1 MDRYVAAPPRR
12 PERGRRILVAI
23 LAVAATISTT
33 VVVAQPAL
41 AADGSVVGTVY
52 QDFNDS
58 GTRDAAS
65 GEFGGDTGVAGV
77 RVTATDS
84 TGAVRGTTT
93 TAANGAYTLAVTG
106 AATSD
111 VRVEFSPLPA
121 GFRSARIGAENG
133 STVQFVALGASNVN
147 LGVTQEGMVRTSTGV
162 PRVAVPTQRSVLATT
177 ANQKGSAGP
186 TPDLPNQ
193 PALFEVGYGTT
204 GNPAG
209 DRATLA
215 TQGQIGTVWG
225 TANYGENFV
234 FTGASFR
241 RGTMVGPQG
250 LGEIYLT
257 DATTGTPN
265 GTPFVNIP
273 DPGTNPRPANL
284 AGYDWLHDT
293 TGFSAPGKVGL
304 GDIEISEDQRTL
316 YAVNLNDRKL
326 YAVPLTPGGSPTAAP
341 TAGTPQAITIP
352 LNAAAGCNADWV
364 RPYGLGTFRGNL
376 YVTLTCTGPT
386 VSDLRAWVIPMDE
399 DTRTFGA
406 PVLNVPLTFNRAL
419 AYNSSLPPASSTN
432 NYRPWEETWRDGGRQ
447 ETLDGPS
454 PVASSVV
461 FDAAGN
467 LTLSIKDRSA
477 DQYGA
482 AMSST
487 TLTDTQTHGY
497 IGAGDLLRACVTPS
511 GALVLESD
519 GVCGT
524 TTATQPHNNWGPGGG
539 KFYQTVFETG
549 TSGNNFHGNTALG
562 SALQIPGYT
571 NVMATSID
579 PVALL
584 QDGVRVFG
592 NDNGQTLRGASLTR
606 LATTDGGFGKAGGL
620 GDLTTLVAAA
630 PVEIGNRVWFDAD
643 RDGIQD
649 AGEQPIAGVTVRLY
663 STTGALIATAVTDAN
678 GDYYFS
684 SSPGTSTGSVQYG
697 LPLDA
702 ETDYEIRLDNAAD
715 YGSGGPLEH
724 LGPTVTAAGADR
736 AVDSNGVRQSPVLV
750 NAQVRT
756 PSAGAAD
763 HTFDFGFVP
772 LLSLGNRLWSDMGT
786 DGGHTN
792 NGVFDDDE
800 TPIDGA
806 TVELLDGN
814 GAPVLGADGAP
825 LTTTTDAEGFYRFD
839 DLPAGPYRVRVAAAN
854 FAPGGVLEG
863 SVSSTG
869 ASAAFDAAS
878 NDRDKGEDAPDPA
891 ATGVTSSV
899 ITLAPG
905 VTGDI
910 DAGATG
916 AGGHGPGGD
925 ALDNL
930 TVDFGFVQPFDLT
943 LDKSLTSGNGP
954 YRVGDEVTF
963 ELLVTNNGPAST
975 YAGFTVSDRLPA
987 GLDFVSASGLFWTGP
1002 DVNGQELT
1010 FDWIGSEL
1018 GDGEQA
1024 FPIEVIARVTSVTT
1038 GSLRNVAVVEPTPG
1052 GPISESIPVGSSPD
1066 KYENGN
1072 PSPSAGSPSNN
1083 DDSAEIP
1090 VLAPT
1095 LSLGNRLWFDSG
1107 AGAATDNGQYDAG
1120 ERPVANAVVELLGA
1134 DGNPV
1139 LGADGEPVI
1148 TITDTDGFYRF
1159 DGLAPGPYRVRVAA
1173 TNFTD
1178 GGPLAHFLSSTGSS
1192 TAFDAGS
1199 NNSDKGE
1206 DAPHPDATGVTSGVI
1221 DLQPGVAGEV
1231 DGGATGAGANGPFGD
1246 QFDNLTA
1253 DFGFVPGLSLGNR
1266 LWFDNGSEAGQAN
1279 NGTVDDGEL
1288 PIAGAVVE
1296 LLDGA
1301 GAPVLDVDGNP
1312 VTTTTDD
1319 DGYYRFDD
1327 LPSGDYQVRVA
1338 ASNFA
1343 VDAPLNGYFSSTP
1356 TSTLFDSASNDD
1368 DKGVNAPNP
1377 AATGVVSATVT
1388 LAYGAQPNDDV
1399 DAGAAGAAD
1408 HGPNGD
1414 AADNLTV
1421 DFGFV
1426 ERLAVGDFVWIDRD
1440 RDGIQDAGEVPV
1452 SGVTVILLNA
1462 DGTPA
1467 LDGDGDP
1474 VAPATTDATGHY
1486 VFDNLVP
1493 GDYRIRFSDFPAGY
1507 VPTTASADGST
1518 TANDSNPDRTGL
1530 TPVFTLAVGADT
1542 RPVEPGDGTTAAR
1555 QINPTIDAGLV
1566 AAMSLGNRLW
1576 FDTGSGGEL
1585 NNGIVDPDEAPV
1597 ADALVALLDAA
1608 GAPVL
1613 DLDGDPITTT
1623 TDANGFYRFDGLA
1636 PGQYRVRVAA
1646 SNFADGG
1653 PLADYLSSTV
1663 NSSAFDA
1670 PSNNTDKGVD
1680 APNPAAT
1687 GVTSALIDLQP
1698 GVTGEADAGATGA
1711 GQNGPFGDAFD
1722 NLTIDFG
1729 FIQPYD
1735 LTIAKL
1741 LTSKT
1746 TPYKATQTVTYELTP
1761 SNNGP
1766 GTAVTGFTVSD
1777 LLPDGLTFVSATGTD
1792 WELVDGAGPEITLRW
1807 LGDDLASGDAATPI
1821 TVTATVAA
1829 ETPGT
1834 LVNFAVVEPS
1844 PDQLTPETIPV
1855 GTTPNKYE
1863 NGDPT
1868 PAAGSPSNNDDSTP
1882 IVIEGPTYSLGN
1894 RLWKDTGPGAQTD
1907 NGVYD
1912 SGEAPVA
1919 GATVELLNAAGNV
1932 VGTAT
1937 TDDAGF
1943 YRFDDLAPGDYRV
1956 RVAASNFAADGP
1968 LRSWLSSTG
1977 ASADFDTPSNNTD
1990 KGEDSLTPATTGITS
2005 GIVTL
2010 GVDDRPLGDVDAGA
2024 TGAGANGPLG
2034 DAFDNLTA
2042 DFGFVPGL
2050 SLGNRLWFD
2059 AGTGTGEANNGVFDD
2074 GEKPVIGA
2082 VVELLDAAGN
2092 PFQIGGAAV
2101 TTTTDENGFYRF
2113 DGLPAGDYQ
2122 VRVSASNFGAGAPLQ
2137 DWYSSSP
2144 TSDDATANNA
2154 DKGVNSPTPATTGIT
2169 SGVVSLTRDNPT
2181 GDVDTDATGA
2191 GAHGPGGDSADLLT
2205 VDFGFTQT
2213 FAVGDF
2219 VWLDNDGDG
2228 RQDAEEPPV
2237 AGVLV
2242 TLMDA
2247 DGDPVTD
2254 LNGNPVPPVRTDDDG
2269 HYVFDGL
2276 PPGTYTVSFTETPVG
2291 LQLTRQG
2298 AGDEL
2303 GDSNPEPDGV
2313 TPPFVLGPAG
2323 DNTTPVAAG
2332 DGTSVAQRIDRTIDA
2347 GLIPL
2352 LAVGDYVWIDKDRD
2366 GRQDADETPVEGVTV
2381 ALLNADGSPALDADG
2396 TPVAPVETDAAG
2408 HYVFDGLAPGDY
2420 RVQFSG
2426 WPDGYHPTVRS
2437 AAGSSSADD
2446 SNPDVTGLTPVFSLR
2461 GSGSDV
2467 RAVTAADGVT
2477 RATQINPTID
2487 LGIAQD
2493 LFAVG
2498 DVVWFD
2504 TNANG
2509 RRDAGEKPV
2518 PGMTVT
2524 LRNADGTP
2532 ARNWRGDVVA
2542 PMKTDANGR
2551 YLFDGLLTGDYFI
2564 QFTDLPAGYR
2574 FTTTGASGDED
2585 SNPLSSGR
2593 TPVFSLGANSADMR
2607 LVTGADGTILASFIN
2622 STIDAGLVTI
2632 LPATGGALP
2641 IWIVVIGILLLLLGL
2656 GLVVVRRRRRS

>member
-1 MDRYVAAPPRR
+1 MIA
-12 PERGRRILVAI
+12 
-23 LAVAATISTT
+23 STL
-33 VVVAQPAL
+33 VVAQPAL
-41 AADGSVVGTVY
+41 AADGSVTGVVY
-52 QDFNDS
+52 QDFDDS

-65 GEFGGDTGVAGV
+65 GDFGGDTGVGGV

-84 TGAVRGTTT
+84 TGVVRGTTT
-93 TAANGAYTLAVTG
+93 TAANGAYTLTVTG
-106 AATSD
+106 AATSA
-111 VRVEFSPLPA
+111 VRVEFTGLPT
-121 GFRSARIGAENG
+121 GFRPARAGSGNG
-133 STVQFVALGASNVN
+133 TTVQFASIGATGAD
-147 LGVTQEGMVRTSTGV
+147 LGVTQEGMVRTTAGV
-162 PRVAVPTQRSVLATT
+162 PRVVVPTQRSVFAS
-177 ANQKGSAGP
+177 NGSQNNTAGP
-186 TPDLPNQ
+186 TPNLPDQ
-193 PALFEVGYGTT
+193 PALFGVAYDTT
-204 GNPAG
+204 GNPAT
-209 DRATLA
+209 DRTALA

-225 TANYGENFV
+225 TANYGEKFV
-234 FTGASFR
+234 LSGASFR

-250 LGEIYLT
+250 LGAIYLT
-257 DATTGTPN
+257 DATTGAPN
-265 GTPFVNIP
+265 GTPFATIP
-273 DPGTNPRPANL
+273 NAGTNPRPADL
-284 AGYDWLHDT
+284 TGYDWLHDPS
-293 TGFSAPGKVGL
+293 GFSAPGRVGL

-326 YAVPLTPGGSPTAAP
+326 YAVPLTRGATPAAAP
-341 TAGTPQAITIP
+341 TAGTPQAIDIP
-352 LNAAAGCNADWV
+352 LTAAAGCDPSWV

-386 VSDLRAWVIPMDE
+386 VDDLRAWVVPMDE
-399 DTRTFGA
+399 DTRTFGPA
-406 PVLNVPLTFNRAL
+406 VLSAPLTFDRGP
-419 AYNSSLPPASSTN
+419 AYSANLPATTRTN
-432 NYRPWEETWRDGGRQ
+432 NYRPWEEAFREGTRGLS
-447 ETLDGPS
+447 LDGPS

-482 AMSST
+482 ALSST
-487 TLTDTQTHGY
+487 TPGDTRIYTY
-497 IGAGDLLRACVTPS
+497 IGVGDMLRACVNGT
-511 GALVLESD
+511 GRLVLESD
-519 GVCGT
+519 GACGAGT
-524 TTATQPHNNWGPGGG
+524 SPQLNNNWGIGGG
-539 KFYQTVFETG
+539 KFYETVFQTG
-549 TSGNNFHGNTALG
+549 EFRSYHANTAIG

-571 NVMATSID
+571 DVIATVID
-579 PVALL
+579 PVALN
-584 QDGVRVFG
+584 QDGLRVFRN
-592 NDNGQTLRGASLTR
+592 NDGSTVRGASLTR
-606 LATTDGGFGKAGGL
+606 TAVTDGGFGKAGGL
-620 GDLTTLVAAA
+620 GDLTTLAAA
-630 PVEIGNRVWFDAD
+630 PPVEIGNRVWLDPD

-649 AGEQPIAGVTVRLY
+649 AGEAPIAGVTVRLY
-663 STTGALIATAVTDAN
+663 STAGALIATAVTDAN

-684 SSPGTSTGSVQYG
+684 SSPGTSTGSAQYG
-697 LPLDA
+697 LVLDP
-702 ETDYEIRLDNAAD
+702 ETNYEIRLDNAAD
-715 YGSGGPLEH
+715 FGSGGPLEH

-750 NAQVRT
+750 SAPVRT
-756 PSAGAAD
+756 PSAGSAD

-772 LLSLGNRLWSDMGT
+772 LLSLGNRLWFDVGP
-786 DGGHTN
+786 DGGHAN

-800 TPIDGA
+800 APVDGA
-806 TVELLDGN
+806 VVELLDGN
-814 GAPVLGADGAP
+814 GAPVLGPDGAP
-825 LTTTTDAEGFYRFD
+825 LTTTTDADGFYRFD

-878 NDRDKGEDAPDPA
+878 NNRDKGADAPDPA
-891 ATGVTSSV
+891 STGVTSSV
-899 ITLAPG
+899 IALAPG
-905 VTGDI
+905 LTGDI
-910 DAGATG
+910 DPGATG

-930 TVDFGFVQPFDLT
+930 TVDFGFVRQFDLA

-954 YRVGDEVTF
+954 YRVGDEVVF
-963 ELLVTNNGPAST
+963 ELLVTNKGPATS

-987 GLDFVSASGLFWTGP
+987 GLEFVSASGLFWTGP
-1002 DVNGQELT
+1002 DVDGQELT

-1018 GDGEQA
+1018 GAGEQA
-1024 FPIEVIARVTSVTT
+1024 FPIEVTARVTSVTT
-1038 GSLRNVAVVEPTPG
+1038 GSLRNVAVVEPTPNI
-1052 GPISESIPVGSSPD
+1052 PISERIPVGSSPD

-1072 PSPSAGSPSNN
+1072 PTPSAGSPSNN

-1095 LSLGNRLWFDSG
+1095 LSLGNRLWFDTG

-1120 ERPVANAVVELLGA
+1120 EQPIAGAIVEMLGA

-1139 LGADGEPVI
+1139 LGDDGAPLI
-1148 TITDTDGFYRF
+1148 ATTDADGFYRF
-1159 DGLAPGPYRVRVAA
+1159 DALAAGPYRVRVAA
-1173 TNFTD
+1173 GNFAD
-1178 GGPLAHFLSSTGSS
+1178 GGPLAHFLSSTGASA
-1192 TAFDAGS
+1192 AFDAGS
-1199 NNSDKGE
+1199 NSSDKGE
-1206 DAPHPDATGVTSGVI
+1206 DAPHPAATGVTSGVI
-1221 DLQPGVAGEV
+1221 DLQPGVTGEV
-1231 DGGATGAGANGPFGD
+1231 DSGANGAGANGPFGD

-1253 DFGFVPGLSLGNR
+1253 DFGFIPGLSLGNR
-1266 LWFDNGSEAGQAN
+1266 LWFDNGSAAGQAN
-1279 NGTVDDGEL
+1279 NGAVDDGEQ
-1288 PIAGAVVE
+1288 PVAGAVVE

-1301 GAPVLDVDGNP
+1301 GAAVLDADGNP

-1319 DGYYRFDD
+1319 DGFYRFDD
-1327 LPSGDYQVRVA
+1327 LPAGDYQVRIA

-1343 VDAPLNGYFSSTP
+1343 AGAPLAGYFSSTP
-1356 TSTLFDSASNDD
+1356 TSAAFDSATNND

-1388 LAYGAQPNDDV
+1388 LALGAQPDDDV
-1399 DAGAAGAAD
+1399 DAGASGAAD

-1414 AADNLTV
+1414 ASDNLTV

-1426 ERLAVGDFVWIDRD
+1426 ERLAVGDFVWFDRD
-1440 RDGIQDAGEVPV
+1440 RDGIQDAGERPV
-1452 SGVTVILLNA
+1452 VGVTVTLLNG

-1467 LDGDGDP
+1467 LDGDGNP
-1474 VAPATTDATGHY
+1474 VAPATTDANGHY

-1518 TANDSNPDRTGL
+1518 TSNDSNPDDTGL
-1530 TPVFTLAVGADT
+1530 TPVFTLAVGDDT

-1576 FDTGSGGEL
+1576 FDTGAGGDL
-1585 NNGIVDPDEAPV
+1585 NNGIADPDEDPV
-1597 ADALVALLDAA
+1597 ADALVELLDAA

-1623 TDANGFYRFDGLA
+1623 TDANGFYRFDGLE

-1653 PLADYLSSTV
+1653 PLADYVSSTV
-1663 NSSAFDA
+1663 TSSSFDA
-1670 PSNNTDKGVD
+1670 ASNNTDKGVD
-1680 APNPAAT
+1680 ASDPSAT
-1687 GVTSALIDLQP
+1687 GVTSAVIDLQP
-1698 GVTGEADAGATGA
+1698 GVTGEVDAGAAGA
-1711 GQNGPFGDAFD
+1711 GANGPFGDGFD
-1722 NLTIDFG
+1722 NLTVDFG

-1735 LTIAKL
+1735 LTIDKQ

-1792 WELVDGAGPEITLRW
+1792 WELVDGTGPEVTLRW
-1807 LGDDLASGDAATPI
+1807 LGDDLASGDAASPI
-1821 TVTATVAA
+1821 TVTATVGT

-1844 PDQLTPETIPV
+1844 PDQRTPETIPV
-1855 GTTPNKYE
+1855 GATPNKYE
-1863 NGDPT
+1863 NGDPV

-1882 IVIEGPTYSLGN
+1882 IVVEGPTYSLGN

-1907 NGVYD
+1907 NGQYD

-1932 VGTAT
+1932 VGTTT

-1977 ASADFDTPSNNTD
+1977 ASAAFDTASNNSD
-1990 KGEDSLTPATTGITS
+1990 KGEDSLSPATTGITS
-2005 GIVTL
+2005 GPVTL
-2010 GVDDRPLGDVDAGA
+2010 GVADRPLGDLDAGA
-2024 TGAGANGPLG
+2024 VGAGAHGPLG

-2059 AGTGTGEANNGVFDD
+2059 AGTGSGEANNGAYDD
-2074 GEKPVIGA
+2074 GEKPVVGA
-2082 VVELLDAAGN
+2082 VVELLDAAGD
-2092 PFQIGGAAV
+2092 PFLIGGSPV

-2122 VRVSASNFGAGAPLQ
+2122 VRVAASNFGAGAPLQ
-2137 DWYSSSP
+2137 DWFSSSP
-2144 TSDDATANNA
+2144 TSADPAANNA
-2154 DKGVNSPTPATTGIT
+2154 DKGVNSPSPATTGIT

-2181 GDVDTDATGA
+2181 GDVDADAIGA
-2191 GAHGPGGDSADLLT
+2191 GAHGPGGDAADLLT
-2205 VDFGFTQT
+2205 VDFGFTQA

-2228 RQDAEEPPV
+2228 RQDADEPPV

-2247 DGDPVTD
+2247 DGNPVND
-2254 LNGNPVPPVRTDDDG
+2254 LNGNPVPAVRTDDAG

-2276 PPGTYTVSFTETPVG
+2276 PPGTYTVSFTETPAG

-2298 AGDEL
+2298 SGDAL
-2303 GDSNPEPDGV
+2303 GDSNPAPDGV

-2323 DNTTPVAAG
+2323 DNTTPVAVG

-2352 LAVGDYVWIDKDRD
+2352 LAVGDYVWVDKDRD
-2366 GRQDADETPVEGVTV
+2366 GRQGADETPVEGVTV
-2381 ALLNADGSPALDADG
+2381 ALLNADGTPALGADG
-2396 TPVAPVETDAAG
+2396 APVAPVVTDAEG
-2408 HYVFDGLAPGDY
+2408 HYVFDGLVPGDY
-2420 RVQFSG
+2420 RVQFSN
-2426 WPDGYHPTVRS
+2426 WPAGFHPTVQS
-2437 AAGSSSADD
+2437 APGSSSADD
-2446 SNPDVTGLTPVFSLR
+2446 SNPDVSGLTPVFPLR
-2461 GSGSDV
+2461 GGGTDV
-2467 RAVTAADGVT
+2467 RAVTAADGVS
-2477 RATQINPTID
+2477 RAAQINPTID

-2542 PMKTDANGR
+2542 PVKTDANGH
-2551 YLFDGLLTGDYFI
+2551 YLFDGLFAGDYFI

-2585 SNPLSSGR
+2585 SNPMSSGR

-2641 IWIVVIGILLLLLGL
+2641 VWIVVIGVLLLLLGL
-2656 GLVVVRRRRRS
+2656 GLVVVRGRRKS